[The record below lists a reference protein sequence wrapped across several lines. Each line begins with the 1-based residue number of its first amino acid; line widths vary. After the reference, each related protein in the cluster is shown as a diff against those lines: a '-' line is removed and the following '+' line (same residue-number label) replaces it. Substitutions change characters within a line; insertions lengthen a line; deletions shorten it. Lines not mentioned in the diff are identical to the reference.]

1 MYIQNSNA
9 TGLPFSLPKGYR
21 GSAFSVAP
29 QEPPPTN
36 EQAPDPPPTNAQA
49 PESPSPPPP
58 TESTEDTPAAAPEA
72 AEAFAPHRDRAR
84 EGGIFARLPFLSS
97 LLPPPRQKHGE
108 RGGLPEWAVL
118 GIVLLL
124 LLDSPENDL
133 LPFLLILL
141 LWD

>member
-36 EQAPDPPPTNAQA
+36 EQTPDPPPTNAQA

-58 TESTEDTPAAAPEA
+58 TESTEDAPAAEA

-97 LLPPPRQKHGE
+97 LLPPPRQRHGE

>member
-1 MYIQNSNA
+1 MYIQNNNA
-9 TGLPFSLPKGYR
+9 PGLPFSLPKGYR
-21 GSAFSVAP
+21 GSAFSAVP
-29 QEPPPTN
+29 
-36 EQAPDPPPTNAQA
+36 PDPPPPKEQA
-49 PESPSPPPP
+49 PESPPPPP
-58 TESTEDTPAAAPEA
+58 PSEHEQDSPTAEAPAEAPPEA
-72 AEAFAPHRDRAR
+72 AEAFAPHRASAR